1 MTIAA
6 KIPESGTPPLRPE
19 ALAAPDSGIVEVFHH
34 GFGREGLIPL
44 WAGEGDLPTP
54 AFISEVAA
62 RSLAAGETFY
72 TKQRGIPELREAIAG
87 YMSRVYGKTLSP
99 ERFFVTIG
107 GMQAI
112 QIAMRLAAGLGD
124 EVIVPSPAWPNF
136 LGTLAVLGA
145 KTVLV
150 PMQLVEGRW
159 RLDLDKLAAAVT
171 PRSRVIVVNSPA
183 NPTGWTA
190 NADEL
195 EAILAIARKHGLWIV
210 ADEIYG
216 RFVYGDAARAPSFH
230 DFAEGEERV
239 LYAQTFSKN
248 WAMTGWRVGWLEAPE
263 ALGAT
268 IENLIQYSTSGVAT
282 FVQRAAITAIEQGE
296 PFLAQ
301 QIATARRGREIVMEA
316 ARRTNRI
323 EMAPPDGAFYAF
335 FRIDGVTDVRK
346 AALDLVDEA
355 NVGLAPGT
363 AFGPGGEGYFRLCF
377 ARKSED
383 IEEAMRRIENWLK
396 GRKS

>member
-1 MTIAA
+1 
-6 KIPESGTPPLRPE
+6 
-19 ALAAPDSGIVEVFHH
+19 
-34 GFGREGLIPL
+34 
-44 WAGEGDLPTP
+44 
-54 AFISEVAA
+54 
-62 RSLAAGETFY
+62 
-72 TKQRGIPELREAIAG
+72 
-87 YMSRVYGKTLSP
+87 MSRVYGKTLSP

-282 FVQRAAITAIEQGE
+282 FVQRAAVTAIEQGE

-377 ARKSED
+377 ARKSDEV
-383 IEEAMRRIENWLK
+383 EEAMRRIETWLK
-396 GRKS
+396 GRPG